1 MKRIRYCFLALTAML
16 VQFPGLFAD
25 ISADVSGSLRNRF
38 AVQADDGAVFINEQQ
53 LFLGL
58 EAETDSAYLYSAL
71 SFRIQDST
79 VVSGDF
85 KELYAGWYGDFFD
98 FRAGLQKILWGKA
111 DGVFIT
117 DVVSPLDLSSFLTAD
132 IDDLRIG
139 VSGAKFDLYQ
149 GAHKLEFVWIPVF
162 TPSEMPQ
169 SGSIWTVSPAFP
181 VPLTMQAPSIP
192 EASLENSEFF
202 SRYSWLGS
210 LLDVQVMGG
219 WYWNDTPIATVAD
232 KTVVPGVG
240 LSSLTILPEYY
251 RVGILGTAFS
261 VPAGPV
267 ILRAES
273 AVSFNKRFPGTVL
286 QLSSGWK
293 EKNAVNYMI
302 GADVSL
308 LGATLSVQ
316 WIQDII
322 LDYEDSISREESL
335 ETVTGMVQRSFFR
348 ETLKTEIFGIYNIK
362 SEDAMIKPS
371 ITWYPG
377 GGFEMSVGAWF
388 FIGESGQF
396 GQYDENDGFNARLA
410 YYF

>member
-162 TPSEMPQ
+162 TPSVMPQ

-219 WYWNDTPIATVAD
+219 WYWNDTPIATVA
-232 KTVVPGVG
+232 
-240 LSSLTILPEYY
+240 
-251 RVGILGTAFS
+251 
-261 VPAGPV
+261 
-267 ILRAES
+267 
-273 AVSFNKRFPGTVL
+273 
-286 QLSSGWK
+286 
-293 EKNAVNYMI
+293 
-302 GADVSL
+302 
-308 LGATLSVQ
+308 
-316 WIQDII
+316 
-322 LDYEDSISREESL
+322 
-335 ETVTGMVQRSFFR
+335 
-348 ETLKTEIFGIYNIK
+348 
-362 SEDAMIKPS
+362 
-371 ITWYPG
+371 
-377 GGFEMSVGAWF
+377 
-388 FIGESGQF
+388 
-396 GQYDENDGFNARLA
+396 
-410 YYF
+410 